1 MIKSAQI
8 VQLFYII
15 VHSHFLRG
23 KKMKKTILVLLA
35 ALFAGFYVHSES
47 MLIPQTVVGTD
58 KYGFGVMIGSYDGN
72 RGGGI
77 YDLFVSSNS
86 SIVYSTNGNFW
97 MGHAKSTDELVIDK
111 NLQTF
116 TIEYEPPEEGSWI
129 YNTFSIRKISPFRF
143 IADGP
148 TPAIYTFT
156 DIDPDSL
163 TEIVHDGLY
172 FYAASIEELDA
183 AYEIYNKVPDDQ
195 KEAYLNELYHNNDK
209 IPDLLAKYI
218 YSCDNKLF
226 TARRGRF
233 GIELSYTDL
242 DDLQKGKYSHEET
255 LEFLDKNAE
264 RFGFKRGELNEKG
277 YLRDYPVIG
286 NVELHENEIRLTNID
301 YKSFAFSDPLIQE
314 TFEYRYKVYGST
326 YSVNYDKMD
335 SKGLFYFVKDTG
347 SDVDYWEKF
356 KEIQRIYDDEKHIGW
371 NDPEFPEVEKML
383 FKLQG
388 QCGLIIIVNP
398 WDKTIISKKFT
409 DLWRYSFAHEYVYP
423 DGMHAVHANFPFAVA
438 ENGDIYVT
446 DYDLDNYYIKKVKN
460 VWWDELGMTDRKIV
474 VIEDMHIPVRK
485 EMDKSSQPIAWLYE
499 NDFVE
504 VLETNAKDK
513 LCRIRTIDGKE
524 GWCEKQYIPEPRK
537 IKQPKPRSDLKK
549 GISTEFFK

>member
-326 YSVNYDKMD
+326 YPVNYDKMD

-388 QCGLIIIVNP
+388 QYGLIIIVNP

-504 VLETNAKDK
+504 VLETNAKEK

>member
-326 YSVNYDKMD
+326 YPVNYDKMD

-504 VLETNAKDK
+504 VLETNAKEK

-524 GWCEKQYIPEPRK
+524 GWCEKQYIPEPKK
-537 IKQPKPRSDLKK
+537 IEQQKPRSDLKK

>member
-326 YSVNYDKMD
+326 YPVNYDKMD

-388 QCGLIIIVNP
+388 QCGLIIIVNL

-504 VLETNAKDK
+504 VLETNAKEK

>member
-156 DIDPDSL
+156 DIDSDSL

-326 YSVNYDKMD
+326 YPVNYDKMD
-335 SKGLFYFVKDTG
+335 SKGFFYFVKDTG

-504 VLETNAKDK
+504 VLETNAKEK

>member
-8 VQLFYII
+8 VQTFLYNCTFSLFT
-15 VHSHFLRG
+15 G

-35 ALFAGFYVHSES
+35 VLFAGFYVHSES

-86 SIVYSTNGNFW
+86 SIVYSTNGDFW

-111 NLQTF
+111 NLETF
-116 TIEYEPPEEGSWI
+116 PIEYEPPEEEVW
-129 YNTFSIRKISPFRF
+129 YDNTFLIRKISPFRF

-148 TPAIYTFT
+148 TPYIYKFT

-163 TEIVHDGLY
+163 TEVARRSY
-172 FYAASIEELDA
+172 FYAASEEERDA
-183 AYEIYNKVPDDQ
+183 ACENYNKVPDDQ
-195 KEAYLNELYHNNDK
+195 KKAYRHELFDKVKKND
-209 IPDLLAKYI
+209 AGYI

-226 TARRGRF
+226 AASWTF
-233 GIELSYTDL
+233 YGIELSYTDL

-277 YLRDYPVIG
+277 YLRNYPVIG
-286 NVELHENEIRLTNID
+286 NVELHDNEIRLTNID

-314 TFEYRYKVYGST
+314 TFEYKYMGEIYKSDYPVK
-326 YSVNYDKMD
+326 YDKMD
-335 SKGLFYFVKDTG
+335 SKGLFYIVKDKWTYR
-347 SDVDYWEKF
+347 DWEKIN
-356 KEIQRIYDDEKHIGW
+356 EIQRIYTGEKRIGLR
-371 NDPEFPEVEKML
+371 DPEFPELEK
-383 FKLQG
+383 KLLELEKG
-388 QCGLIIIVNP
+388 YGLIIIVNP

-409 DLWRYSFAHEYVYP
+409 DLWRYSFSHEYYFR
-423 DGMHAVHANFPFAVA
+423 DDMNAVHANFPFAVA

-485 EMDKSSQPIAWLYE
+485 EMDKTSQPIAWLYE

-504 VLETNAKDK
+504 VLETNAKEK

-524 GWCEKQYIPEPRK
+524 GWCEKLHIPEPKK
-537 IKQPKPRSDLKK
+537 IEQQKPRSDLKK

>member
-116 TIEYEPPEEGSWI
+116 PIEYEPPEEGAWN

-163 TEIVHDGLY
+163 TEIIHDGLC
-172 FYAASIEELDA
+172 FYAASREELDA

-209 IPDLLAKYI
+209 IPDILAKYI

-286 NVELHENEIRLTNID
+286 NVELHENEIRLTNIN
-301 YKSFAFSDPLIQE
+301 YNSFGFTDSAAQKV
-314 TFEYRYKVYGST
+314 FENRYKVYAT
-326 YSVNYDKMD
+326 YPVNYDKMD
-335 SKGLFYFVKDTG
+335 SKGLFYFVKDKWTYR
-347 SDVDYWEKF
+347 DWEKIN
-356 KEIQRIYDDEKHIGW
+356 EIQRIYTGEKCIGPR
-371 NDPEFPEVEKML
+371 DPEFPELEK
-383 FKLQG
+383 KLLELEKG
-388 QCGLIIIVNP
+388 YGLIIIVNP
-398 WDKTIISKKFT
+398 WDKTIISKEFT
-409 DLWRYSFAHEYVYP
+409 DLWRYSFAHEYHYR
-423 DGMHAVHANFPFAVA
+423 DDMNAVHANFPFAVA

>member
-116 TIEYEPPEEGSWI
+116 PIEYEPPEEGAWN

-148 TPAIYTFT
+148 TPYIYTFT

-163 TEIVHDGLY
+163 TEVARRSY
-172 FYAASIEELDA
+172 FYAASEEERDA
-183 AYEIYNKVPDDQ
+183 ACENYNKVPDDQ
-195 KEAYLNELYHNNDK
+195 KKAYRHELFDKVKKND
-209 IPDLLAKYI
+209 ASYI

-226 TARRGRF
+226 AASWTF
-233 GIELSYTDL
+233 YGIELSYTDL

-277 YLRDYPVIG
+277 YLRNYPVIG
-286 NVELHENEIRLTNID
+286 NVELHDNEIRLTNID

-314 TFEYRYKVYGST
+314 TFEYKYMGEIYKSDYPVK
-326 YSVNYDKMD
+326 YDKMD
-335 SKGLFYFVKDTG
+335 SKGLFYIVKDKWTYR
-347 SDVDYWEKF
+347 DWERIN
-356 KEIQRIYDDEKHIGW
+356 EIQRIYTGEKRIGPR
-371 NDPEFPEVEKML
+371 DPEFPELEK
-383 FKLQG
+383 KLLELEKG
-388 QCGLIIIVNP
+388 YGLIIIVNP

-409 DLWRYSFAHEYVYP
+409 DLWRYSFSHEYYFR
-423 DGMHAVHANFPFAVA
+423 DDMNAVHANFPFAVA

-524 GWCEKQYIPEPRK
+524 GWCEKLYIPEPKK
-537 IKQPKPRSDLKK
+537 IEQQKPRSDLKK

>member
-8 VQLFYII
+8 VQTFLYNCTFSLFT
-15 VHSHFLRG
+15 G

-326 YSVNYDKMD
+326 YLVNYDKMD

-504 VLETNAKDK
+504 VLETNAKEK

>member
-1 MIKSAQI
+1 
-8 VQLFYII
+8 
-15 VHSHFLRG
+15 
-23 KKMKKTILVLLA
+23 MKKTILGLLA

-58 KYGFGVMIGSYDGN
+58 KYGFVVMIGSYDGN

-86 SIVYSTNGNFW
+86 SIVYSTNGDFW
-97 MGHAKSTDELVIDK
+97 MGHAKSMDELVIDK

-116 TIEYEPPEEGSWI
+116 QIEYDSPEEECWHD
-129 YNTFSIRKISPFRF
+129 NTFSIRKISPFRF

-148 TPAIYTFT
+148 SPSIYTFT

-163 TEIVHDGLY
+163 TEVAHGSC
-172 FYAASIEELDA
+172 FYAASEEERDA
-183 AYEIYNKVPDDQ
+183 AYENYNKVPDDQ
-195 KEAYLNELYHNNDK
+195 KEAYLNELYDK
-209 IPDLLAKYI
+209 MPDNFAEYI

-226 TARRGRF
+226 AASNTSY
-233 GIELSYTDL
+233 GIKLSYTDL

-286 NVELHENEIRLTNID
+286 NVELHDNEIRLTNIN
-301 YKSFAFSDPLIQE
+301 YNSFGFSDSPAQKVIE
-314 TFEYRYKVYGST
+314 NRYKVYGST
-326 YSVNYDKMD
+326 YPVKYDKMD
-335 SKGLFYFVKDTG
+335 SKGLFYFVKDKWTYR
-347 SDVDYWEKF
+347 DWEKIN
-356 KEIQRIYDDEKHIGW
+356 EIQRIYTGEKRIGPG
-371 NDPEFPEVEKML
+371 DPEFPELEK
-383 FKLQG
+383 KLLELEKG
-388 QCGLIIIVNP
+388 YGLIIIVNP
-398 WDKTIISKKFT
+398 WDKTTISKKFT
-409 DLWRYSFAHEYVYP
+409 DLWRYSFAHEYHYR
-423 DGMHAVHANFPFAVA
+423 DDMNAVHANFPFAVA

-485 EMDKSSQPIAWLYE
+485 EMDKTSQPITWLYE

-504 VLETNAKDK
+504 VLETNAKEK

-524 GWCEKQYIPEPRK
+524 GWCEKLYIPEPRK
-537 IKQPKPRSDLKK
+537 IEQQKPRSDLKK

>member
-8 VQLFYII
+8 VQTFLYNCTFSLFT
-15 VHSHFLRG
+15 G

-326 YSVNYDKMD
+326 YPVNYDKMD

-504 VLETNAKDK
+504 VLETNAKEK

>member
-326 YSVNYDKMD
+326 YPVNYDKMD

-474 VIEDMHIPVRK
+474 VIEDMHIPVRN
-485 EMDKSSQPIAWLYE
+485 EMDKTSQPIDWLYE

-504 VLETNAKDK
+504 VLETNAKEK

>member
-264 RFGFKRGELNEKG
+264 RFGVKRGELNEKG

-326 YSVNYDKMD
+326 YPVNYDKMD

-504 VLETNAKDK
+504 VLETNAKEK

>member
-8 VQLFYII
+8 VQTFLYNCAFSLFT
-15 VHSHFLRG
+15 G
-23 KKMKKTILVLLA
+23 KKMKKNILVLLA

-86 SIVYSTNGNFW
+86 SIVYSTNGDFW
-97 MGHAKSTDELVIDK
+97 MGHAESMDELVIDK
-111 NLQTF
+111 NLETF
-116 TIEYEPPEEGSWI
+116 PIEYESPEEEVW
-129 YNTFSIRKISPFRF
+129 YDNTFLIRKISPFRF

-148 TPAIYTFT
+148 TPYIYTFT

-163 TEIVHDGLY
+163 TEVARRSY
-172 FYAASIEELDA
+172 FYAASEEERDA
-183 AYEIYNKVPDDQ
+183 ACENYNKVPDDQ
-195 KEAYLNELYHNNDK
+195 KKAYRHELFDKVKKND
-209 IPDLLAKYI
+209 ASYI

-226 TARRGRF
+226 AASRTF
-233 GIELSYTDL
+233 YGIELSYTDL

-277 YLRDYPVIG
+277 YLRNYPMIG
-286 NVELHENEIRLTNID
+286 NVELHDNEIRLTNID

-314 TFEYRYKVYGST
+314 TFEYKYMGEIYKSDYPVK
-326 YSVNYDKMD
+326 YDKMD
-335 SKGLFYFVKDTG
+335 SKGLFYIVKDKWTYR
-347 SDVDYWEKF
+347 DWEKIN
-356 KEIQRIYDDEKHIGW
+356 EIQRIYTGEKRIGPG
-371 NDPEFPEVEKML
+371 DPEFPELEK
-383 FKLQG
+383 KLLELEKG
-388 QCGLIIIVNP
+388 YGLIIIVNP

-409 DLWRYSFAHEYVYP
+409 DLWRYSFSHEYYFR
-423 DGMHAVHANFPFAVA
+423 DDMNAVHANFPFAVA

-485 EMDKSSQPIAWLYE
+485 EMDKTSQPIAWLYE

-504 VLETNAKDK
+504 VLETNAKVN

-524 GWCEKQYIPEPRK
+524 GWCEKLYIPEPRK
-537 IKQPKPRSDLKK
+537 IKQPEPRSDLKK

>member
-8 VQLFYII
+8 VQTFLYNCTFSLFT
-15 VHSHFLRG
+15 G

-97 MGHAKSTDELVIDK
+97 MGHAKSMDELVIDK
-111 NLQTF
+111 NLETF
-116 TIEYEPPEEGSWI
+116 PIEYEPPEEEVW
-129 YNTFSIRKISPFRF
+129 YDNTFLIRKISPFRF

-148 TPAIYTFT
+148 TPYIYTFT

-163 TEIVHDGLY
+163 TEVARRSY
-172 FYAASIEELDA
+172 FYAASEEERDA
-183 AYEIYNKVPDDQ
+183 ACENYNKVPDDQ
-195 KEAYLNELYHNNDK
+195 KKAYRHELFDKVKKND
-209 IPDLLAKYI
+209 ASYI

-226 TARRGRF
+226 AASWTF
-233 GIELSYTDL
+233 YGIELSYTDL

-277 YLRDYPVIG
+277 YLRNYPVIG
-286 NVELHENEIRLTNID
+286 NVELHDNEIRLTNID
-301 YKSFAFSDPLIQE
+301 YKSFGFTDSAAQKV
-314 TFEYRYKVYGST
+314 FENRYKVYAT
-326 YSVNYDKMD
+326 YPVNYDKMD
-335 SKGLFYFVKDTG
+335 SKGLFYFVKDKWTYR
-347 SDVDYWEKF
+347 DWEKIN
-356 KEIQRIYDDEKHIGW
+356 EIQRIYTGEKRIGPR
-371 NDPEFPEVEKML
+371 DPEFPELEK
-383 FKLQG
+383 KLLELEKG
-388 QCGLIIIVNP
+388 YGLIIIVNP

-409 DLWRYSFAHEYVYP
+409 DLWRYSFSHEYYFR
-423 DGMHAVHANFPFAVA
+423 DDMNAVHANFPFAVA

-485 EMDKSSQPIAWLYE
+485 EMDKSSQPIDWLYE

-504 VLETNAKDK
+504 VLETNAKEK

-524 GWCEKQYIPEPRK
+524 GWCEKQYIPEPKK
-537 IKQPKPRSDLKK
+537 IEQPKPRSDLKK

>member
-504 VLETNAKDK
+504 VLETNAKEK

>member
-286 NVELHENEIRLTNID
+286 NVELYENEIRLTNID

-326 YSVNYDKMD
+326 YPVNYDKMD

-504 VLETNAKDK
+504 VLETNAKEK

>member
-116 TIEYEPPEEGSWI
+116 PIEYEPPEEGAWN

-163 TEIVHDGLY
+163 TEIIHDGL
-172 FYAASIEELDA
+172 
-183 AYEIYNKVPDDQ
+183 
-195 KEAYLNELYHNNDK
+195 
-209 IPDLLAKYI
+209 
-218 YSCDNKLF
+218 
-226 TARRGRF
+226 
-233 GIELSYTDL
+233 
-242 DDLQKGKYSHEET
+242 
-255 LEFLDKNAE
+255 
-264 RFGFKRGELNEKG
+264 
-277 YLRDYPVIG
+277 
-286 NVELHENEIRLTNID
+286 
-301 YKSFAFSDPLIQE
+301 
-314 TFEYRYKVYGST
+314 
-326 YSVNYDKMD
+326 
-335 SKGLFYFVKDTG
+335 
-347 SDVDYWEKF
+347 
-356 KEIQRIYDDEKHIGW
+356 
-371 NDPEFPEVEKML
+371 
-383 FKLQG
+383 
-388 QCGLIIIVNP
+388 
-398 WDKTIISKKFT
+398 
-409 DLWRYSFAHEYVYP
+409 
-423 DGMHAVHANFPFAVA
+423 
-438 ENGDIYVT
+438 
-446 DYDLDNYYIKKVKN
+446 
-460 VWWDELGMTDRKIV
+460 
-474 VIEDMHIPVRK
+474 
-485 EMDKSSQPIAWLYE
+485 
-499 NDFVE
+499 
-504 VLETNAKDK
+504 
-513 LCRIRTIDGKE
+513 
-524 GWCEKQYIPEPRK
+524 
-537 IKQPKPRSDLKK
+537 
-549 GISTEFFK
+549 

>member
-86 SIVYSTNGNFW
+86 SIVYSTNGDFW

-326 YSVNYDKMD
+326 YPVNYDKMD

-504 VLETNAKDK
+504 VLETNAKEK

>member
-326 YSVNYDKMD
+326 YPVNYDKMD

-504 VLETNAKDK
+504 VLETNAKEK

>member
-23 KKMKKTILVLLA
+23 KKMKKTILGLLA

-58 KYGFGVMIGSYDGN
+58 KYGFGVMIGFYDGN

-77 YDLFVSSNS
+77 YDLFVSSNF

-97 MGHAKSTDELVIDK
+97 MGHAKSMDELVIDR

-116 TIEYEPPEEGSWI
+116 PIEYEPPEEEVW
-129 YNTFSIRKISPFRF
+129 YDNTFLIRKISPFRF

-148 TPAIYTFT
+148 TPYIYTFT

-163 TEIVHDGLY
+163 TEVTRRSY
-172 FYAASIEELDA
+172 FYAVSEEERDA
-183 AYEIYNKVPDDQ
+183 ACENYNKVPDDQ
-195 KEAYLNELYHNNDK
+195 KKAYLHELIDKVKKND
-209 IPDLLAKYI
+209 ASYI

-226 TARRGRF
+226 AASWTIY

-264 RFGFKRGELNEKG
+264 RFGVKRGELNEKG

-301 YKSFAFSDPLIQE
+301 YKSFAFSDPLIQKV
-314 TFEYRYKVYGST
+314 FENRYKEYAT
-326 YSVNYDKMD
+326 YPVNYDKMD
-335 SKGLFYFVKDTG
+335 SKGLFYIVKDRG

-356 KEIQRIYDDEKHIGW
+356 KEIQRIYYDEKHIGW

-423 DGMHAVHANFPFAVA
+423 DDTHAVNANFPFAVA

-485 EMDKSSQPIAWLYE
+485 EMDKTSQPIAWLYE

-504 VLETNAKDK
+504 VLETNAKEN

-537 IKQPKPRSDLKK
+537 IKQPEPRSDLKK

>member
-326 YSVNYDKMD
+326 YLVNYDKMD

-504 VLETNAKDK
+504 VLETNAKEK

>member
-1 MIKSAQI
+1 
-8 VQLFYII
+8 
-15 VHSHFLRG
+15 
-23 KKMKKTILVLLA
+23 MKKTILVLLA

-116 TIEYEPPEEGSWI
+116 PIEYEPPEEEVW
-129 YNTFSIRKISPFRF
+129 YDNTFLIRKISPFRF

-148 TPAIYTFT
+148 TPYIYTFT

-163 TEIVHDGLY
+163 TEVARRSY
-172 FYAASIEELDA
+172 FYAASEEERDA
-183 AYEIYNKVPDDQ
+183 ACENYNKVPDDQ
-195 KEAYLNELYHNNDK
+195 KKAYRHELFDKVKKND
-209 IPDLLAKYI
+209 ASYI

-226 TARRGRF
+226 AASWTF
-233 GIELSYTDL
+233 YGIELSYTDL

-277 YLRDYPVIG
+277 HLRNYPMIG
-286 NVELHENEIRLTNID
+286 NVELHDNEIRLTNID

-314 TFEYRYKVYGST
+314 TFEYKYMGEIYKSDYPVK
-326 YSVNYDKMD
+326 YDKMD
-335 SKGLFYFVKDTG
+335 SKGLFYIVKDKWTYR
-347 SDVDYWEKF
+347 DWEKIN
-356 KEIQRIYDDEKHIGW
+356 EIQRIYTGEKRIGPR
-371 NDPEFPEVEKML
+371 DPEFPELEK
-383 FKLQG
+383 KLLELEKG
-388 QCGLIIIVNP
+388 YGLIIIVNP

-409 DLWRYSFAHEYVYP
+409 DLWRYSFSHEYYFR
-423 DGMHAVHANFPFAVA
+423 DDMNAVHANFPFAVA

-504 VLETNAKDK
+504 VLETNAKEK

-524 GWCEKQYIPEPRK
+524 GWCEKLYIPEPKK
-537 IKQPKPRSDLKK
+537 IEQQKPRSDLKK

>member
-23 KKMKKTILVLLA
+23 KKMKKNILVLLA

-326 YSVNYDKMD
+326 YPVNYDKMD

-504 VLETNAKDK
+504 VLETNAKEK

>member
-286 NVELHENEIRLTNID
+286 NVELHDNEIRLTNID

-326 YSVNYDKMD
+326 YPVNYDKMD

-504 VLETNAKDK
+504 VLETNAKEK

>member
-326 YSVNYDKMD
+326 YPVNYDKMD

-460 VWWDELGMTDRKIV
+460 AWWDELGMTDRKIV
-474 VIEDMHIPVRK
+474 VIEDMHIPVRN
-485 EMDKSSQPIAWLYE
+485 EMDKTSQPIDWLYE

-504 VLETNAKDK
+504 VLETNAKEK

-524 GWCEKQYIPEPRK
+524 GWCEKQYIPEPKK
-537 IKQPKPRSDLKK
+537 IEQQKPRSDLKK

>member
-218 YSCDNKLF
+218 YSCGNKLF

-326 YSVNYDKMD
+326 YPVNYDKMD

-504 VLETNAKDK
+504 VLETNAKEK

>member
-116 TIEYEPPEEGSWI
+116 TIEYEPPEEEVW
-129 YNTFSIRKISPFRF
+129 YDNTFLIRKISPFRF

-148 TPAIYTFT
+148 TPYIYTFT

-163 TEIVHDGLY
+163 TEVARRSY
-172 FYAASIEELDA
+172 FYAASEEERDA
-183 AYEIYNKVPDDQ
+183 ACENYNKVPDDQ
-195 KEAYLNELYHNNDK
+195 KKAYRHELFDKVKKND
-209 IPDLLAKYI
+209 ASYI

-226 TARRGRF
+226 AASWTF
-233 GIELSYTDL
+233 YGIELSYTDL

-277 YLRDYPVIG
+277 YLRNYPVIG
-286 NVELHENEIRLTNID
+286 NVELHDNEIRLTNID

-314 TFEYRYKVYGST
+314 TFEYKYMGEIYKSDYPVK
-326 YSVNYDKMD
+326 YDKMD
-335 SKGLFYFVKDTG
+335 SKGLFYIVKDKWTYR
-347 SDVDYWEKF
+347 DWEKIN
-356 KEIQRIYDDEKHIGW
+356 EIQRIYTGEKRIGPG
-371 NDPEFPEVEKML
+371 DPEFPELEK
-383 FKLQG
+383 KLLELEKG
-388 QCGLIIIVNP
+388 YGLIIIVNP

-409 DLWRYSFAHEYVYP
+409 DLWRYSFSHEYYFR
-423 DGMHAVHANFPFAVA
+423 DDMNAVHANFPFAVA

-485 EMDKSSQPIAWLYE
+485 EMDKSSHPIAWLYE

-504 VLETNAKDK
+504 VLETNAKEK

-524 GWCEKQYIPEPRK
+524 GWCEKLYIPEPKK
-537 IKQPKPRSDLKK
+537 IEQQKPRSDLKK

>member
-15 VHSHFLRG
+15 VHSDFLRG

-209 IPDLLAKYI
+209 IPDILAKYI

-326 YSVNYDKMD
+326 YPVNYDKMD

-504 VLETNAKDK
+504 VLETNAKEN

>member
-8 VQLFYII
+8 VQTFLYNCTFSLFT
-15 VHSHFLRG
+15 G

-97 MGHAKSTDELVIDK
+97 MGHAKSMDELVIDK
-111 NLQTF
+111 NLETF
-116 TIEYEPPEEGSWI
+116 PIEYEPPEEEVW
-129 YNTFSIRKISPFRF
+129 YDNTFLIRKISPFRF

-148 TPAIYTFT
+148 TPYIYTFT

-163 TEIVHDGLY
+163 TEVARRSY
-172 FYAASIEELDA
+172 FYAASEEERDA
-183 AYEIYNKVPDDQ
+183 ACENYNKVPDDQ
-195 KEAYLNELYHNNDK
+195 KKAYRHELFDKVKKND
-209 IPDLLAKYI
+209 ASYI

-226 TARRGRF
+226 AASCTF
-233 GIELSYTDL
+233 YGIELSYTYL

-264 RFGFKRGELNEKG
+264 RFGFKRGEINEKG
-277 YLRDYPVIG
+277 YLRNYPVIG
-286 NVELHENEIRLTNID
+286 NVELHDNEIRLTNID

-314 TFEYRYKVYGST
+314 TFEYKYMGEIYKSDYPVK
-326 YSVNYDKMD
+326 YDKMD
-335 SKGLFYFVKDTG
+335 SKGLFYIVKDKWTYR
-347 SDVDYWEKF
+347 DWERIN
-356 KEIQRIYDDEKHIGW
+356 EIQRIYTGEKRIGPG
-371 NDPEFPEVEKML
+371 DPEFPELEK
-383 FKLQG
+383 KLLELEKG
-388 QCGLIIIVNP
+388 YGLIIIVNP

-409 DLWRYSFAHEYVYP
+409 DLWRYSFSHEYYFR
-423 DGMHAVHANFPFAVA
+423 DDMNAVHANFPFAVA

-474 VIEDMHIPVRK
+474 VIEDMHIPVRN
-485 EMDKSSQPIAWLYE
+485 EMDKTSQPIDWLYE

-504 VLETNAKDK
+504 VLETNAKEK

-524 GWCEKQYIPEPRK
+524 GWCEKLYIPEPKK
-537 IKQPKPRSDLKK
+537 IEQQKPRSDLKK

>member
-163 TEIVHDGLY
+163 TEIVHDGLQ

-326 YSVNYDKMD
+326 YPVNYDKMD

-504 VLETNAKDK
+504 VLETNAKEK

>member
-8 VQLFYII
+8 VQTFLYNCTFSLFT
-15 VHSHFLRG
+15 G

-86 SIVYSTNGNFW
+86 SIVYSTNGDFW
-97 MGHAKSTDELVIDK
+97 MGYAKNMDELVIDK
-111 NLQTF
+111 NLETF
-116 TIEYEPPEEGSWI
+116 PIEYEPPEEEVW
-129 YNTFSIRKISPFRF
+129 YDNTFLIRKISPFRF

-148 TPAIYTFT
+148 TPYIYTFT

-163 TEIVHDGLY
+163 TEVARRSY
-172 FYAASIEELDA
+172 FYAASEEERDA
-183 AYEIYNKVPDDQ
+183 ACENYNKVPDDQ
-195 KEAYLNELYHNNDK
+195 KKAYRHELFDKVKKND
-209 IPDLLAKYI
+209 ASYI

-226 TARRGRF
+226 AASWTF
-233 GIELSYTDL
+233 YGIELSYTDL

-277 YLRDYPVIG
+277 YFWDYPMIG
-286 NVELHENEIRLTNID
+286 NVELHDNEIRLTNID

-314 TFEYRYKVYGST
+314 TFEYKYMGEIYKSDYPVK
-326 YSVNYDKMD
+326 YDKMD
-335 SKGLFYFVKDTG
+335 SKGLFYIVKDKWTYR
-347 SDVDYWEKF
+347 DWEKIN
-356 KEIQRIYDDEKHIGW
+356 EIQRIYTGEKRIGPG
-371 NDPEFPEVEKML
+371 DPEFPELEK
-383 FKLQG
+383 KLLELEKG
-388 QCGLIIIVNP
+388 YGLIIIVNP

-409 DLWRYSFAHEYVYP
+409 DLWRYSFSHEYYFR
-423 DGMHAVHANFPFAVA
+423 DDMNAVHANFPFAVA

-485 EMDKSSQPIAWLYE
+485 EMDKTSQPIAWLYE

-504 VLETNAKDK
+504 VLETNAKEK

-524 GWCEKQYIPEPRK
+524 GWCEKLYIPEPKK
-537 IKQPKPRSDLKK
+537 IEQQKPRSDLKK

>member
-326 YSVNYDKMD
+326 YPVNYDKMD

-485 EMDKSSQPIAWLYE
+485 EMDKTSQPIAWLYE

-504 VLETNAKDK
+504 VLETNAKEK

>member
-326 YSVNYDKMD
+326 YPVNYDKMD
-335 SKGLFYFVKDTG
+335 SKGFFYFVKDTG

-504 VLETNAKDK
+504 VLETNAKEK

>member
-15 VHSHFLRG
+15 VHSHFLRW

-326 YSVNYDKMD
+326 YPVNYDKMD

-504 VLETNAKDK
+504 VLETNAKEK

>member
-326 YSVNYDKMD
+326 YPVNYDKMD

-504 VLETNAKDK
+504 VLETNAKEK

-549 GISTEFFK
+549 GVSTEFFK

>member
-116 TIEYEPPEEGSWI
+116 PIEYEPPEEGAWN

-148 TPAIYTFT
+148 TPYIYTFT

-163 TEIVHDGLY
+163 TEVARRSY
-172 FYAASIEELDA
+172 FYAASEEERDA
-183 AYEIYNKVPDDQ
+183 ACENYNKVPDDQ
-195 KEAYLNELYHNNDK
+195 KKAYRHELFDKVKKND
-209 IPDLLAKYI
+209 ASYI
-218 YSCDNKLF
+218 YSYDNKLF
-226 TARRGRF
+226 AASWTF
-233 GIELSYTDL
+233 YGIELSYTDL

-277 YLRDYPVIG
+277 YLRNYPVIG
-286 NVELHENEIRLTNID
+286 NVELHDNEIRLTNID

-314 TFEYRYKVYGST
+314 TFEYKYMGEIYKSDYPVK
-326 YSVNYDKMD
+326 YDKMD
-335 SKGLFYFVKDTG
+335 SKGLFYIVKDKWTYR
-347 SDVDYWEKF
+347 DWERIN
-356 KEIQRIYDDEKHIGW
+356 EIQRIYTGEKRIGPR
-371 NDPEFPEVEKML
+371 DPEFPELEK
-383 FKLQG
+383 KLLELEKG
-388 QCGLIIIVNP
+388 YGLIIIVNP

-409 DLWRYSFAHEYVYP
+409 DLWRYSFSHEYYFR
-423 DGMHAVHANFPFAVA
+423 DDMNAVHANFPFAVA

-524 GWCEKQYIPEPRK
+524 GWCEKLYIPEPKK
-537 IKQPKPRSDLKK
+537 IEQQKPRSDLKK

>member
-47 MLIPQTVVGTD
+47 MLSPQTVVGTD

-326 YSVNYDKMD
+326 YPVNYDKMD

-504 VLETNAKDK
+504 VLETNAKEK

>member
-116 TIEYEPPEEGSWI
+116 PIEYEPPEEGAWN

-163 TEIVHDGLY
+163 TEIIHDGLC
-172 FYAASIEELDA
+172 FYAASREELDA

-209 IPDLLAKYI
+209 IPDILAKYI

-286 NVELHENEIRLTNID
+286 NVELHENEIRLTNIN
-301 YKSFAFSDPLIQE
+301 YNSFGFTDSAAQKV
-314 TFEYRYKVYGST
+314 FENRYKVYGST
-326 YSVNYDKMD
+326 YPVNYDKMD

-504 VLETNAKDK
+504 VLETNAKEK

>member
-326 YSVNYDKMD
+326 YPVNYDKMD

>member
-8 VQLFYII
+8 VQTFLYNCTFSLFT
-15 VHSHFLRG
+15 G

-97 MGHAKSTDELVIDK
+97 MGHAKSMDELVIDK

-326 YSVNYDKMD
+326 YPVNYDKMD

-504 VLETNAKDK
+504 VLETNAKEK

-524 GWCEKQYIPEPRK
+524 GWCEKLYIPEPKK
-537 IKQPKPRSDLKK
+537 IEQQKPRSDLKK